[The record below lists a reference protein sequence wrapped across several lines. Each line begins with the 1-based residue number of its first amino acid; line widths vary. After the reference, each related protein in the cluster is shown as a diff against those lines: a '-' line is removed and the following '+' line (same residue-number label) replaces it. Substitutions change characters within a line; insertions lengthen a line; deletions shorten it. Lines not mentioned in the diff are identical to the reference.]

1 MNTSQLRQKIETQLD
16 HLSPEKL
23 DLVSNFL
30 DSIQKTETKESS
42 LLRQL
47 SPIKRGKNA
56 KDLLKHAA
64 TWKGNDLET
73 CLNDVHETRSESQ
86 F

>member
-47 SPIKRGKNA
+47 SPIKRGKSA
-56 KDLLKHAA
+56 KDLLKYAA

-73 CLNDVHETRSESQ
+73 CLNDMRETRSESQ